1 MYKVIAAFTKALDL
15 SDIRIVDHSHRVAYI
30 VLKLGE
36 RLGLDQQTIQEAV
49 LAAFLHD
56 IGISSSQWR
65 LESHHLYPAEEL
77 VQSHCR
83 LGADLVSQVSFLKH
97 LAPTIISHHDRWSG
111 PNPSKFSGEDIP
123 LAARL
128 IHLADRIEIQIKP
141 EPYILEQVPEI
152 VNRIDQLNQF
162 FWPNAIDAFKEL
174 RECEAFWFDLVTANH
189 QGEIAKSLPAEEEL
203 PFPALQEIAELFATV
218 IDLKSPFTAKHSR
231 GVAATASWLATLVG
245 MSPTEVAEMEV
256 AGLLHDLGKL
266 AVPDQIL
273 EYPGSLSPDQF
284 RLMKQH
290 TYYTYHLLSCLPQYP
305 HLKEWAA
312 FHHEKLDGSGY
323 PFRIPGEKLSLGAR
337 IMAVADIFQALSEDR
352 PYRPGLS
359 LTETRQILD
368 KSVASGKIDAD
379 LTRLLIADP
388 PNHLIKTG

>member
-1 MYKVIAAFTKALDL
+1 
-15 SDIRIVDHSHRVAYI
+15 
-30 VLKLGE
+30 
-36 RLGLDQQTIQEAV
+36 
-49 LAAFLHD
+49 
-56 IGISSSQWR
+56 
-65 LESHHLYPAEEL
+65 
-77 VQSHCR
+77 
-83 LGADLVSQVSFLKH
+83 
-97 LAPTIISHHDRWSG
+97 
-111 PNPSKFSGEDIP
+111 
-123 LAARL
+123 
-128 IHLADRIEIQIKP
+128 
-141 EPYILEQVPEI
+141 
-152 VNRIDQLNQF
+152 
-162 FWPNAIDAFKEL
+162 
-174 RECEAFWFDLVTANH
+174 
-189 QGEIAKSLPAEEEL
+189 
-203 PFPALQEIAELFATV
+203 
-218 IDLKSPFTAKHSR
+218 
-231 GVAATASWLATLVG
+231 
-245 MSPTEVAEMEV
+245 MEV